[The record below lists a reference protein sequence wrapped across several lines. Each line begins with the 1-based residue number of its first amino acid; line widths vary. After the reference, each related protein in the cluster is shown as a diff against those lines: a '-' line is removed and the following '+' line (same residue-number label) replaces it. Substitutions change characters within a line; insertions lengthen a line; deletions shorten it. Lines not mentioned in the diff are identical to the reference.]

1 MLIARGVVAAAAL
14 LSLPPPPSFD
24 VNQQDPTPGRQ
35 PPLFSR
41 EKKRTRNVSSL
52 PVSPFFLPPLSFL
65 PILSKAKKGVKKN
78 FFLPS
83 SKPVDLQRRLLHDL
97 VVHQERRRAHALVA
111 LQLDD
116 RAQFGVVDH
125 GAVAAE
131 LLLEG
136 LDDLLVV
143 ERLVEPLD
151 GRQGLAAVALLD
163 ADVDI
168 VLGRCRRGA
177 SGGGALGR
185 GGLLLGVG
193 GVGKRV

>member
-1 MLIARGVVAAAAL
+1 MLIARGVVATAAL

-41 EKKRTRNVSSL
+41 EKKRTRNVSFL

-116 RAQFGVVDH
+116 RAQLGVVDH

-131 LLLEG
+131 LLLES

>member
-1 MLIARGVVAAAAL
+1 MLIARGVVADAAL

-116 RAQFGVVDH
+116 RAQLGVVDH